1 MFDLANGGLCGVRLL
16 LFGLL
21 VATAGLYGAEAPLRV
36 LFIGN
41 SYTYYNNLA
50 GMVEGLSAG
59 RIHAT
64 AVTRGGATLGEL
76 YTVTDA
82 REVLRASRWDVVV
95 LQEQSTLGVSQF
107 NGDMVVNDPAGFFTW
122 ARIWDEEIR
131 RAGARTVFYNAWAR
145 KGRGELQGHL
155 DWAHGFIG
163 RELGAELLP
172 VGTAFALAGGVELF
186 AADGTHPSAAGSY
199 LAACVAV
206 MVLVRGECAER
217 VEGVLMDNAAA
228 RLREERGLL
237 VSLSASEAEV
247 LRRAAAGAV
256 ARLGE
261 AWKLTRPVFAGEA
274 VVAGRGGDVTGRWEG
289 TVWLYGRQANVTLQL
304 NVEGAACSGTWTV
317 FAVAPPTSTVLP
329 LEGCAVT
336 EGRARFTVRTMFL
349 TAETHEAWVRDG
361 ALQGRMAL
369 QGESIYRRQGGSWTL
384 QRGKSGSGDRGR

>member
-1 MFDLANGGLCGVRLL
+1 MFDLAKGGPGAVRLL
-16 LFGLL
+16 LFCWMM
-21 VATAGLYGAEAPLRV
+21 AGASGWAAEGPLRV

-59 RIHAT
+59 RIQAL
-64 AVTRGGATLGEL
+64 AVTRGGTTLGEL
-76 YTVTDA
+76 YTLTDA

-131 RAGARTVFYNAWAR
+131 RAGARTVFYNAWTR
-145 KGRGELQGHL
+145 KGRGELQPHL
-155 DWAHGFIG
+155 DWAHAFIG
-163 RELGAELLP
+163 RELGAALLP
-172 VGTAFALAGGVELF
+172 VGAAFGLAGGVELF
-186 AADGTHPSAAGSY
+186 APDGTHPSAAGSY

-206 MVLVRGECAER
+206 MVLVRGECADR

-228 RLREERGLL
+228 RLREERGVL
-237 VSLSASEAEV
+237 VALAAPEAEV
-247 LRRAAAGAV
+247 LRGAAAGAV
-256 ARLGE
+256 ARLREEGGY
-261 AWKLTRPVFAGEA
+261 WKLPRPVFAGED
-274 VVAGRGGDVTGRWEG
+274 VVAGTGGELAGRWEG
-289 TVWLYGRQANVTLQL
+289 TVWLYGRKANVTLQL
-304 NVEGAACSGTWTV
+304 NVEGASCSGMWTV
-317 FAVAPPTSTVLP
+317 FAAEPPTSTVLP
-329 LEGCAVT
+329 LEGCTVA
-336 EGRARFTVRTMFL
+336 EGRVRFAVRTLFL

-384 QRGKSGSGDRGR
+384 QRGKK

>member
-1 MFDLANGGLCGVRLL
+1 MFDLAKGGPGVVRFLL
-16 LFGLL
+16 LGLL
-21 VATAGLYGAEAPLRV
+21 VATAGLHGAEAPLRV

-59 RIHAT
+59 RIQAS

-76 YTVTDA
+76 YTLTDA

-145 KGRGELQGHL
+145 KGRAELQGHL
-155 DWAHGFIG
+155 DWAHGFIA

-172 VGTAFALAGGVELF
+172 VGAAFGLAGGVELF
-186 AADGTHPSAAGSY
+186 ASDGTHPSAAGSY

-206 MVLVRGECAER
+206 MVLVRGECADR
-217 VEGVLMDNAAA
+217 VEGVLMDNEAA
-228 RLREERGLL
+228 RLREERGAL
-237 VSLSASEAEV
+237 VSLAASEAEV

-261 AWKLTRPVFAGEA
+261 NGQLARPVFAGEDLA
-274 VVAGRGGDVTGRWEG
+274 AGAGGDVAGRWEG

-304 NVEGAACSGTWTV
+304 NVDGAGCSGTWTV
-317 FAVAPPTSTVLP
+317 FATEPPTSTVLP
-329 LEGCAVT
+329 LEGCSVAD
-336 EGRARFTVRTMFL
+336 GRARFTVRTLFL

-384 QRGKSGSGDRGR
+384 QRGKSVSGDRGR

>member
-1 MFDLANGGLCGVRLL
+1 MFDLAKGGPVAVRLL
-16 LFGLL
+16 LFGWLL
-21 VATAGLYGAEAPLRV
+21 SGASGWAAEAPLRV

-59 RIHAT
+59 RIQAT

-76 YTVTDA
+76 YTLTDA

-155 DWAHGFIG
+155 DWAQAFIA

-172 VGTAFALAGGVELF
+172 VGAAFGLAGGVELF

-206 MVLVRGECAER
+206 MVLVHGECADR

-228 RLREERGLL
+228 RVREERGTL
-237 VSLSASEAEV
+237 VSLTASDAAV

-256 ARLGE
+256 ARLREEGGY
-261 AWKLTRPVFAGEA
+261 WKLARPVFAGEGI
-274 VVAGRGGDVTGRWEG
+274 AGAGGDVAGRWEG
-289 TVWLYGRQANVTLQL
+289 TVWLYGRKANVTLQL

-317 FAVAPPTSTVLP
+317 FATEPPTSTVLP
-329 LEGCAVT
+329 LEGCGVAD
-336 EGRARFTVRTMFL
+336 GRARFTVRTLFL
-349 TAETHEAWVRDG
+349 TAETHEAWVADG

-369 QGESIYRRQGGSWTL
+369 QSGSIYHRQGGTWTL
-384 QRGKSGSGDRGR
+384 QRGKK